1 MQQLYIYTIGYEGLS
16 QKVFLAWL
24 NRYDINLIADVRHLP
39 LSRKKGFSKNSLNES
54 LAKNNIEYLS
64 FRELG
69 TSKDMRSKLLSSGD
83 YTNFFK
89 NYKDNLSK
97 KTEQIN
103 ELCEILN
110 SGKRIALLCF
120 EHDAQ
125 KCHRKILA
133 DEIKKIDGNGLE
145 VKHIKPF

>member
-1 MQQLYIYTIGYEGLS
+1 LYIYTIGYEGLS

-24 NRYDINLIADVRHLP
+24 NRCDINVIADVRHLP

-54 LAKNNIEYLS
+54 LSKNNIEYLS

-89 NYKDNLSK
+89 KYKDNLSK
-97 KTEQIN
+97 KN
-103 ELCEILN
+103 
-110 SGKRIALLCF
+110 
-120 EHDAQ
+120 
-125 KCHRKILA
+125 
-133 DEIKKIDGNGLE
+133 
-145 VKHIKPF
+145 